1 MGNTE
6 GEIAVEVIG
15 GMISPPWI
23 PGDTLLIDLH
33 SHTYPKSDDSFVS
46 ADELVDAARQC
57 GMDGICLTEHDDFWP
72 TDAARELTRRHGILV
87 LPGSEINTDAGHVL
101 VFGLQQYKFGMHK
114 PAFLREEA
122 DRHGAVLIAAHPY
135 RRRFL
140 ADPGED
146 PAVRSE
152 MMERALDDE
161 MLRLFDAV
169 ESHNGRG
176 KESENRFADDLRQ
189 GLSLPGTGGSDTHYL
204 RQMGTAATLFERR
217 IASVEELIAE
227 LKAGRM
233 RAVDLTGAAQ
243 ETAGRSG

>member
-1 MGNTE
+1 M
-6 GEIAVEVIG
+6 
-15 GMISPPWI
+15 
-23 PGDTLLIDLH
+23 LIDLH
-33 SHTYPKSDDSFVS
+33 AHTYPKSDDSFVS
-46 ADELVDAARQC
+46 VDELVDAARQH
-57 GMDGICLTEHDDFWP
+57 GLDGICLTEHDDFWP
-72 TDAARELTRRHGILV
+72 VDAARELTRRHGILV
-87 LPGSEINTDAGHVL
+87 IPGAEINTDAGHVL
-101 VFGLQQYKFGMHK
+101 VFGLHQYKFGMHK
-114 PAFLREEA
+114 PSFLRQEA

-152 MMERALDDE
+152 MLNRALDDE

-176 KESENRFADDLRQ
+176 KETENLFSEDLRQ
-189 GLSLPGTGGSDTHYL
+189 GLYLPGTGGSDTHYL

-217 IASVEELIAE
+217 ITSLDELVTE

-233 RAVDLTGAAQ
+233 RAVDLTVAAP
-243 ETAGRSG
+243 TTGGRAG

>member
-1 MGNTE
+1 M
-6 GEIAVEVIG
+6 
-15 GMISPPWI
+15 
-23 PGDTLLIDLH
+23 LIDLH
-33 SHTYPKSDDSFVS
+33 AHTYPKSDDSFVS
-46 ADELVDAARQC
+46 ADELVDSARQC

-72 TDAARELTRRHGILV
+72 LDAARELSRRHGILV
-87 LPGSEINTDAGHVL
+87 LPGAEINTDAGHVL
-101 VFGLQQYKFGMHK
+101 VFGLERYKFGMHK
-114 PAFLREEA
+114 PGFLREEA

-152 MMERALDDE
+152 MLNRALDDE

-176 KESENRFADDLRQ
+176 KESENLFSEDLRQ
-189 GLSLPGTGGSDTHYL
+189 GLRLPGTGGSDTHYL

-217 IASVEELIAE
+217 IASLDELVAE

-233 RAVDLTGAAQ
+233 RAVNLSVAAP
-243 ETAGRSG
+243 TTSGRAG

>member
-1 MGNTE
+1 
-6 GEIAVEVIG
+6 
-15 GMISPPWI
+15 
-23 PGDTLLIDLH
+23 LLIDLH
-33 SHTYPKSDDSFVS
+33 AHTYPKSDDSFVS
-46 ADELVDAARQC
+46 VDELVDSARQC

-72 TDAARELTRRHGILV
+72 VNAARELTRRHGILV

-101 VFGLQQYKFGMHK
+101 VFGLHQYKFGMHK
-114 PAFLREEA
+114 PSFLREEA

-140 ADPGED
+140 ADPGRD
-146 PAVRSE
+146 PEVRAD
-152 MMERALDDE
+152 MLHRALDDD

-176 KESENRFADDLRQ
+176 KESENLFAEDLRR
-189 GLSLPGTGGSDTHYL
+189 GLCLPGTGGSDTHDL

-217 IASVEELIAE
+217 ISSLEDLIEE

-233 RAVDLTGAAQ
+233 RAVDLTV
-243 ETAGRSG
+243 TAPATTGRGG

>member
-1 MGNTE
+1 M
-6 GEIAVEVIG
+6 
-15 GMISPPWI
+15 
-23 PGDTLLIDLH
+23 LIDLH
-33 SHTYPKSDDSFVS
+33 AHTYPKSDDSFVS
-46 ADELVDAARQC
+46 VDELVDSARQC

-72 TDAARELTRRHGILV
+72 VNAARELTRRHGILV

-101 VFGLQQYKFGMHK
+101 VFGLHQYKFGMHK
-114 PAFLREEA
+114 PSFLREEA

-140 ADPGED
+140 ADPGRD
-146 PAVRSE
+146 PEVRAD
-152 MMERALDDE
+152 MLHRALDDD

-176 KESENRFADDLRQ
+176 KESENLFAEDLRR
-189 GLSLPGTGGSDTHYL
+189 GLCLPGTGGSDTHDL

-217 IASVEELIAE
+217 ISSLEDLIEE

-233 RAVDLTGAAQ
+233 RAVDLTV
-243 ETAGRSG
+243 TAPATTGRGG

>member
-1 MGNTE
+1 M
-6 GEIAVEVIG
+6 
-15 GMISPPWI
+15 
-23 PGDTLLIDLH
+23 LIDLH
-33 SHTYPKSDDSFVS
+33 AHTYPKSDDSFVS
-46 ADELVDAARQC
+46 ADELADAARQH
-57 GMDGICLTEHDDFWP
+57 GLDGICLTEHDDFWP

-87 LPGSEINTDAGHVL
+87 LPGAEINTDAGHVL
-101 VFGLQQYKFGMHK
+101 VFGLHRYKFGMHK
-114 PAFLREEA
+114 PRFLREEA

-146 PAVRSE
+146 PAARSE
-152 MMERALDDE
+152 MLNRALEDQ

-176 KESENRFADDLRQ
+176 KETENLFSEDLRQ

-217 IASVEELIAE
+217 ITSLDELVAE

-233 RAVDLTGAAQ
+233 RAVDLTVAAP
-243 ETAGRSG
+243 TITSRAS